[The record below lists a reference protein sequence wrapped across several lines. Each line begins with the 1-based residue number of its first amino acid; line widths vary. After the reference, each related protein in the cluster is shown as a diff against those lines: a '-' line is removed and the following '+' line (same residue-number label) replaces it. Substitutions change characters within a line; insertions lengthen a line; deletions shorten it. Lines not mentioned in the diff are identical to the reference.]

1 MKKNS
6 MMKQM
11 QSGKVTMKKIDDM
24 INDVLDEIMSKATR
38 MKKSRMMK
46 MKGKQIARKRK
57 IAMKRKANPEKLKKR
72 AMKKARDIVAKKILK
87 DRSKSDLSISG
98 KENLEKRLAKK
109 KGVIAKIA
117 KRILPNV
124 RKAENERLAK
134 KREKDSS

>member
-1 MKKNS
+1 
-6 MMKQM
+6 
-11 QSGKVTMKKIDDM
+11 MKKIDDM
-24 INDVLDEIMSKATR
+24 IDDVLDEVMSKASR
-38 MKKSRMMK
+38 MKRKMMMK
-46 MKGKQIARKRK
+46 TKGKMIARKRK

-72 AMKKARDIVAKKILK
+72 AAKKARDIVAKKILK

-117 KRILPNV
+117 KRILPKI

-134 KREKDSS
+134 KREKDN

>member
-24 INDVLDEIMSKATR
+24 IDDVLDEIMTKMAR
-38 MKKSRMMK
+38 MKRSRMMK
-46 MKGKQIARKRK
+46 VKGKQIARKRK
-57 IAMKRKANPEKLKKR
+57 LAMKRKADPEKLKKR
-72 AMKKARDIVAKKILK
+72 AMKKARDIVAKKLLK
-87 DRSKSDLSISG
+87 DKDKSDLSISG

-109 KGVIAKIA
+109 KAVIAKIA
-117 KRILPNV
+117 KRILPKV

-134 KREKDSS
+134 RRESE

>member
-1 MKKNS
+1 
-6 MMKQM
+6 M

-24 INDVLDEIMSKATR
+24 INDVLDEIMSKMVR
-38 MKKSRMMK
+38 MKKARMMK
-46 MKGKQIARKRK
+46 VKGKQIARKRK
-57 IAMKRKANPEKLKKR
+57 LAMKRKANPEKLKKR

-109 KGVIAKIA
+109 KTVIAKIA
-117 KRILPNV
+117 KRILPKV

-134 KREKDSS
+134 KREKDN